1 MMYLLLSEIDYSA
14 MPTDP
19 AERGKLMASFMEI
32 VKKDLDSGALMT
44 WGMSPGGY
52 RGFVLT
58 KQDPKD
64 LYAKT
69 SMFIPHVK
77 QEVLPMLSYDEVM
90 DVMKEM
96 QT

>member
-1 MMYLLLSEIDYSA
+1 MYLILSEMDYSA
-14 MPTDP
+14 LPTDP

-32 VKKDLDSGALMT
+32 VKKDLDSGALIMY
-44 WGMSPGGY
+44 GQSPGGY
-52 RGFVLT
+52 RGFVLS
-58 KQDPKD
+58 KQDPKEI
-64 LYAKT
+64 YAKT

-77 QEVLPMLSYDEVM
+77 FEVLPMLSIDETM